1 MPQPFEMALQEDGVV
16 YMRLIGSLD
25 STNFEILKV
34 QVENAKKL
42 VKEESEKQGKKLPI
56 LFDLTDFTGT
66 YNVGAM
72 LAMKGLEE
80 HNRPF
85 SLKTA
90 VYGGSAA
97 AQVAAELTLELIG
110 RDNLKLFKTKEEA
123 LAWLKEN

>member
-1 MPQPFEMALQEDGVV
+1 MPQPFEVTLGEGDLVS
-16 YMRLIGSLD
+16 MRILGSLD
-25 STNFEILKV
+25 STNFEILKS
-34 QVENAKKL
+34 QVESAKKL
-42 VKEESEKQGKKLPI
+42 VKEESEKRGRKLLI
-56 LFDLTDFTGT
+56 LFDLTEFTGT

-80 HNRPF
+80 HNRPY

-90 VYGGSAA
+90 VFGGSAA

-123 LAWLKEN
+123 LAWLKEG

>member
-1 MPQPFEMALQEDGVV
+1 MQPFEVQLLEDGVV
-16 YMRLIGSLD
+16 YMRLVGSLD
-25 STNFEILKV
+25 STNFEILKS
-34 QVENAKKL
+34 QVETTKKL
-42 VKEESEKQGKKLPI
+42 VKEESERVGHKLNI
-56 LFDLTDFTGT
+56 LFDLSEFTGT

-85 SLKTA
+85 SNKTA

-110 RDNLKLFKTKEEA
+110 RDTLKLFKNKEDA
-123 LAWLKEN
+123 VAWLREA

>member
-1 MPQPFEMALQEDGVV
+1 MPQPFEVLLDQDVV
-16 YMRLIGSLD
+16 SMRLVGTLD
-25 STNFEILKV
+25 STNFEILKSL
-34 QVENAKKL
+34 VEGAKKM
-42 VKEESEKQGKKLPI
+42 VKEESEKRGKKLPI

-72 LAMKGLEE
+72 LAMKSLEE
-80 HNRPF
+80 HNRPY

-90 VYGGSAA
+90 VFGGSAA

-123 LAWLKEN
+123 LAWLKEG

>member
-1 MPQPFEMALQEDGVV
+1 MQPFEVTLREDGIV
-16 YMRLIGSLD
+16 YMCLAGSLD
-25 STNFEILKV
+25 STNFEILKS

-42 VKEESEKQGKKLPI
+42 VKEESEKQGRKLNI
-56 LFDLTDFTGT
+56 LFDISEFTGT

-85 SLKTA
+85 SNKTA

-97 AQVAAELTLELIG
+97 AQVAAELTLTLIG
-110 RDNLKLFKTKEEA
+110 RDTLRLFPDETQA
-123 LAWLKEN
+123 LAWLREA

>member
-1 MPQPFEMALQEDGVV
+1 MQPFEVQLLEDGVV
-16 YMRLIGSLD
+16 YMRLVGSLD
-25 STNFEILKV
+25 STNFEILKS
-34 QVENAKKL
+34 QVETAKKL
-42 VKEESEKQGKKLPI
+42 VKEESERVGHKLNI
-56 LFDLTDFTGT
+56 LFDLSEFTGT

-85 SLKTA
+85 SNKTA

-110 RDNLKLFKTKEEA
+110 RDTLKLFKNKEDA
-123 LAWLKEN
+123 VAWLREA